1 MEKFK
6 NIPIWLVVI
15 AFIFAWPVGLV
26 LVILK
31 YASKE
36 DSKYEK
42 VNNGVSKPTIIN
54 TNKSAKLDKLKKK
67 KSIFKVL
74 TIIQFVIAIVFFCAL
89 ISDIAEEDDNIE
101 GGIMVNVFT
110 FGILTPLC
118 ITYFKTNSLVKKIE
132 TYQNLILIRDIYD
145 TKKLASYL
153 GTSRMQVLDFVS
165 YMIREGYLDLDIE
178 NENIVKPKEYV
189 DPAQIFSIVCQSCGA
204 TNKFIKGKN
213 NKCEYCGNV
222 LNLNKI

>member
-6 NIPIWLVVI
+6 NIPGWVI
-15 AFIFAWPVGLV
+15 VLAFIFAWPIGLV
-26 LVILK
+26 LIILK

-42 VNNGVSKPTIIN
+42 INNNSSRPAIIENKQSK
-54 TNKSAKLDKLKKK
+54 KLDQLKKK
-67 KSIFKVL
+67 KSTLKGL
-74 TIIQFVIAIVFFCAL
+74 TIVQFIIALTFFCAL
-89 ISDIAEEDDNIE
+89 IVDIAQGDDNIE
-101 GGIMVNVFT
+101 GGIIVNVFT

-118 ITYFKTNSLVKKIE
+118 IGYFKTNSLVKKIV

-145 TKKLASYL
+145 TKKLATYL
-153 GTSRMQVLDFVS
+153 GTSRMEVLDFVT
-165 YMIREGYLDLDIE
+165 YMIREGYLELDIE
-178 NENIVKPKEYV
+178 DDNIVKPKEYI
-189 DPAQIFSIVCQSCGA
+189 DPAEVFSIVCQSCGA
-204 TNKFIKGKN
+204 NNKFIKGKN